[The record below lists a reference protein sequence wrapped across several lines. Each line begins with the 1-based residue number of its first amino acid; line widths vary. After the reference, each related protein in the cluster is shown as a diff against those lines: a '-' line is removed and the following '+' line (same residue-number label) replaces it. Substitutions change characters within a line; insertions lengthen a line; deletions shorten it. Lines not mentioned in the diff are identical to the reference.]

1 MLDALAQARRRL
13 VLGVAAAVVLAVVV
27 GTVFAV
33 LGRPAD
39 VDPVAQDVQGPV
51 LLVPGYG
58 GSTVALD
65 VLAATLRDAGR
76 EALVVPT
83 GGSGTG
89 DLLEQ
94 ARVLDEAAR
103 AALAA
108 SGAPSVDVVG
118 YSAGGVVARLWADE
132 LNGNT
137 VARRIVT
144 LASPHHG
151 TSLAGL
157 AGDLAP
163 DSCPAACRQLA
174 PDSDLLRAL
183 NAGDET
189 PEGPRWVALWTTDD
203 KTVVPPDSG
212 SLDGALAFAVQEV
225 CPGLRV
231 AHADVPRTPAVMAMV
246 TLLLGR
252 ETPVVPASELCE
264 RAG

>member
-1 MLDALAQARRRL
+1 MLSDLAPARRRL
-13 VLGVAAAVVLAVVV
+13 LLGLGATAVLTLVVSAVAIFLARPEAVV
-27 GTVFAV
+27 
-33 LGRPAD
+33 
-39 VDPVAQDVQGPV
+39 PVSQDAPGPV

-58 GSTVALD
+58 GSTVALE
-65 VLAATLRDAGR
+65 VLAVALRDAGR
-76 EALVVPT
+76 EVVVVQT
-83 GGSGTG
+83 GGSATG
-89 DLLEQ
+89 DLRDQ
-94 ARVLDEAAR
+94 ARVLDEAVR
-103 AALAA
+103 AALAD
-108 SGAPSVDVVG
+108 SGAPSVDVVA

-132 LNGNT
+132 LDGNA

-174 PDSDLLRAL
+174 PDSDLLRDL

-203 KTVVPPDSG
+203 QTVVPPESG
-212 SLDGALAFAVQEV
+212 SLDGALDFAVQDV
-225 CPGLRV
+225 CPGLGV

-246 TLLLGR
+246 TVLLGR
-252 ETPVVPASELCE
+252 ETPVVPAPELCE
-264 RAG
+264 SD

>member
-1 MLDALAQARRRL
+1 MLDALAPARRRL
-13 VLGVAAAVVLAVVV
+13 LLGVLAAVVLAVVV
-27 GTVFAV
+27 GTVAIV
-33 LGRPAD
+33 LGRPAA
-39 VDPVAQDVQGPV
+39 VDPVSQDAQGPV

-58 GSTVALD
+58 GSTTALE
-65 VLAATLRDAGR
+65 VLAGALRDAGR
-76 EALVVPT
+76 EARVVPT

-89 DLLEQ
+89 DLLDQ
-94 ARVLDEAAR
+94 ARVLDEAVR
-103 AALAA
+103 AALEA

-118 YSAGGVVARLWADE
+118 YSAGGVVARLWAGE
-132 LNGNT
+132 LDGNA

-174 PDSDLLRAL
+174 PDSDLLRDL

-203 KTVVPPDSG
+203 QTVVPPESG
-212 SLDGALAFAVQEV
+212 SLDGALDFAVQDV
-225 CPGLRV
+225 CPGMGV

-246 TLLLGR
+246 TVLLGR
-252 ETPVVPASELCE
+252 ETPVVPAPELCE
-264 RAG
+264 SD

>member
-1 MLDALAQARRRL
+1 LDALAPARRRL
-13 VLGVAAAVVLAVVV
+13 LLGVLAAVALAVVV
-27 GTVFAV
+27 GTVAVV
-33 LGRPAD
+33 LGRPAQ
-39 VDPVAQDVQGPV
+39 VDPVSQDAQGPV

-58 GSTVALD
+58 GSATAVGA
-65 VLAATLRDAGR
+65 LAASLGEAGR
-76 EALVVPT
+76 EAQVVPT
-83 GGSGTG
+83 GSSGTG
-89 DLLEQ
+89 DLLDQ
-94 ARVLDEAAR
+94 ARVLDEAVR
-103 AALAA
+103 AALDA

-132 LNGNT
+132 LGGNA

-157 AGDLAP
+157 AGDLTP

-189 PEGPRWVALWTTDD
+189 PAGPRWVALWTTDD

-212 SLDGALAFAVQEV
+212 SLEGALAFSVQEL
-225 CPGLRV
+225 CPGLSV

-246 TLLLGR
+246 TVLLGR
-252 ETPVVPASELCE
+252 GAPVLPAPELC
-264 RAG
+264 GSG